1 MPWGDIPSKM
11 DMIEKNLSQCCV
23 LHHITLTNH
32 AVDKVLW
39 HHGVVT
45 QVYGLSKAHCCL
57 NVLARLT
64 ATATN

>member
-1 MPWGDIPSKM
+1 MPWSDTPSKT
-11 DMIEKNLSQCCV
+11 DIVEQNLSQCCV

-32 AVDKVLW
+32 PADKVW
-39 HHGVVT
+39 RHYEVVT

-57 NVLARLT
+57 NVLAWLT

>member
-1 MPWGDIPSKM
+1 MPWSDIPSKM
-11 DMIEKNLSQCCV
+11 DMVEKNLSQCYV

-32 AVDKVLW
+32 PIDKVW
-39 HHGVVT
+39 RHHEVVT